1 MHSQSPLFH
10 QLQPETE
17 MSSEPAIDLPDAD
30 AQCAQL
36 AELIRPR
43 LQPDTVLVGIH
54 SGGAWV
60 ARRLRELLGLHAE
73 IGLIDVSFYR
83 DDYGARGLRARV
95 RPSSI
100 PFDVE
105 GRPLILV
112 DDVLYTGRT
121 TRAAINELFDYGRP
135 ASIQLAVLADR
146 GRRQLPICADFCP
159 WRVDLDPSQELV
171 LSADANGRLQ
181 WSLAANA

>member
-1 MHSQSPLFH
+1 M
-10 QLQPETE
+10 TAK
-17 MSSEPAIDLPDAD
+17 PAIDLPNAE

-43 LQPDTVLVGIH
+43 LQPDTMLVGIH

-60 ARRLRELLGLHAE
+60 AGRLRELLGLGNE

-83 DDYGARGLRARV
+83 DDYGERGLHARV
-95 RPSSI
+95 KPSSI

-121 TRAAINELFDYGRP
+121 TRAALNELFDYGRP

-146 GRRQLPICADFCP
+146 GQRQLPICADFCP

-171 LSADANGRLQ
+171 LSEEADGQLQ
-181 WSLAANA
+181 WSLAEHA

>member
-1 MHSQSPLFH
+1 MTAHA
-10 QLQPETE
+10 
-17 MSSEPAIDLPDAD
+17 MPAIELPDAD
-30 AQCAQL
+30 AQCREL
-36 AELIRPR
+36 ATLIRPR
-43 LQPDTVLVGIH
+43 LRPDTVLVGIH
-54 SGGAWV
+54 SGGVWV
-60 ARRLRELLGLHAE
+60 ARRLRELLQLQTE

-83 DDYGARGLRARV
+83 DDYGEKGLHPRV
-95 RPSSI
+95 KPTSI

-146 GRRQLPICADFCP
+146 GQRQLPICADFST
-159 WRVDLDPSQELV
+159 WRVDLAPTQELE
-171 LSADANGRLQ
+171 LSADANGHLQ
-181 WSLAANA
+181 WSLAEHA

>member
-1 MHSQSPLFH
+1 MTAKPMLAF
-10 QLQPETE
+10 E
-17 MSSEPAIDLPDAD
+17 LPDAET
-30 AQCAQL
+30 QCAEL
-36 AELIRPR
+36 ADLIRPR
-43 LQPDTVLVGIH
+43 LQPDMVLVGIH

-60 ARRLRELLGLHAE
+60 ARRLRELLGLRNE

-83 DDYGARGLRARV
+83 DDYRARGLHARV
-95 RPSSI
+95 KPSSI

-135 ASIQLAVLADR
+135 SSIQLAVLADR
-146 GRRQLPICADFCP
+146 GRRQLPICADYCA
-159 WRVDLDPSQELV
+159 WRVDLDASQELI
-171 LSADANGRLQ
+171 LSAETGDRLQ
-181 WSLAANA
+181 WSLAEHA

>member
-1 MHSQSPLFH
+1 MIAKL
-10 QLQPETE
+10 
-17 MSSEPAIDLPDAD
+17 MPAIELPDAD
-30 AQCAQL
+30 AQCAEL

-43 LQPDTVLVGIH
+43 LRPDTVLVGIH
-54 SGGAWV
+54 SGGVWV
-60 ARRLRELLGLHAE
+60 ARRLSDLLGLHNE

-83 DDYGARGLRARV
+83 DDYGEKGLHPRV
-95 RPSSI
+95 RPTSI

-146 GRRQLPICADFCP
+146 GRRELPICADFCT
-159 WRVDLDPSQELV
+159 WRVDLDPAQELV
-171 LSADANGRLQ
+171 LSADGDTHLQ
-181 WSLAANA
+181 WSLAGNA

>member
-1 MHSQSPLFH
+1 MNSKPATH
-10 QLQPETE
+10 PE
-17 MSSEPAIDLPDAD
+17 LPDAE
-30 AQCAQL
+30 AQCVEL
-36 AELIRPR
+36 AALIRQQ
-43 LQPDTVLVGIH
+43 LHPDTLLVGVH

-60 ARRLRELLGLHAE
+60 ARRLHQLLDLPGE
-73 IGLIDVSFYR
+73 IGLIDVSFHR
-83 DDYGARGLRARV
+83 DDYGARGLHPRV

-112 DDVLYTGRT
+112 DDVVYTGRT

-159 WRVDLDPSQELV
+159 WYVNLDPALELV
-171 LSADANGRLQ
+171 LSTDAEGRLR
-181 WSLAANA
+181 WSVEAHA